1 MSVSGDMLHSTGTR
15 KQKEDFCRM
24 LSEKNSEKV
33 AVYVALIASILALV
47 ITIFNYFAP
56 SGTLFAGSSG
66 AAAPSPARRSGG
78 GPGGP
83 GGFGGPGGRMMR
95 GPSLTPEIQQKYEE
109 QISLLDKICASA
121 EAEWKAGGAPVESF
135 EQAQLERDQWR
146 LNLLRLKNG
155 RRASSSFADAYL
167 ALKSAESQ
175 VKDAEM
181 RFKAGGET
189 IKAVMEAKARYNE
202 AELRLMELER
212 RLDPEKLAEAKAAVK
227 SYPAKLTEEQL
238 EKLLAAEQR
247 SPGRR

>member
-1 MSVSGDMLHSTGTR
+1 
-15 KQKEDFCRM
+15 M

-56 SGTLFAGSSG
+56 SGTLFSGSG
-66 AAAPSPARRSGG
+66 AAAPTPARRSTGG

-95 GPSLTPEIQQKYEE
+95 GPALTSEIQQKYEE
-109 QISLLDKICASA
+109 QINLLDKICGLA
-121 EAEWKAGGAPVESF
+121 EGEWKAGGVPVEKF
-135 EQAQLERDQWR
+135 EQAQLEREKWR

-181 RFKAGGET
+181 RFKAGSDT
-189 IKAVMEAKARYNE
+189 IKALFEAKARCNE

-212 RLDPEKLAEAKAAVK
+212 RLDPEKVAEAKAAVR
-227 SYPAKLTEEQL
+227 SYPAKLSDEQL
-238 EKLLAAEQR
+238 EKLLSAEQR
-247 SPGRR
+247 SFGRR

>member
-33 AVYVALIASILALV
+33 AVYVALIASILALI

-56 SGTLFAGSSG
+56 SGTLFSGS

-78 GPGGP
+78 GPGGF
-83 GGFGGPGGRMMR
+83 GGPGGPGGRMMR

-109 QISLLDKICASA
+109 QINLLDKICGLA
-121 EAEWKAGGAPVESF
+121 EGEWKAGGAPIESF
-135 EQAQLERDQWR
+135 EQAQLERDKWR

-167 ALKSAESQ
+167 ALKCAESQ

-181 RFKAGGET
+181 RFKAGGDT

-238 EKLLAAEQR
+238 EKLLAAEPR
-247 SPGRR
+247 SFGRR